1 MNTSPL
7 RQLASSNV
15 FSQLLENRP
24 MCLSISAALGAHVS
38 LVALGLPSWQ
48 CPIRFG
54 LGVPCPGCG
63 LSRAVVA
70 LMHGDWHQA
79 LLLHA
84 FAPVVAIALVLIFV
98 CGFLPNSARQGV
110 IGGMRYLERYLGVS
124 FFFCTGILAYWAVR
138 LLFFNKILYEL
149 VM

>member
-1 MNTSPL
+1 MNTSL
-7 RQLASSNV
+7 MRIASSNV
-15 FSQLLENRP
+15 FSELLASRP
-24 MCLSISAALGAHVS
+24 TCLSISAALGTHVS

-48 CPIRFG
+48 CPIRYG

-79 LLLHA
+79 ILLHA
-84 FAPVVAIALVLIFV
+84 FAPVVAIALILIFL
-98 CGFLPNSARQGV
+98 CGLLPNSARQSV
-110 IGGMRYLERYLGVS
+110 VTGMRSLERCLGVS
-124 FFFCTGILAYWAVR
+124 FFFLAGILAYWMVR

>member
-1 MNTSPL
+1 MNTPSL
-7 RQLASSNV
+7 TQLASSTV
-15 FSQLLENRP
+15 FSELLENRP
-24 MCLSISAALGAHVS
+24 MCLSISAALGTHVS

-48 CPIRFG
+48 CPIRYG

-84 FAPVVAIALVLIFV
+84 FAPIVAIALILIFV
-98 CGFLPNSARQGV
+98 CGLLPNSVRQG
-110 IGGMRYLERYLGVS
+110 ITTGMRYLERHLGVS
-124 FFFCTGILAYWAVR
+124 FLFLIGLLGYWAVR